1 MRCAKCSLSAGAACN
16 GCNAA
21 ELIVMA
27 NRAVCNMRGLAG
39 GWRLLAPLA
48 AEAQLER
55 VDLGAQ
61 RLDDREQLLM
71 HAEPAGAER
80 RCGLCVEKLSRQGL
94 GPGDAGTPSPP
105 SANILSY

>member
-27 NRAVCNMRGLAG
+27 NRALCNMRGLAG
-39 GWRLLAPLA
+39 GWRLHAPLA

-61 RLDDREQLLM
+61 RLR
-71 HAEPAGAER
+71 
-80 RCGLCVEKLSRQGL
+80 
-94 GPGDAGTPSPP
+94 
-105 SANILSY
+105 

>member
-27 NRAVCNMRGLAG
+27 NRALCNMRRLAG
-39 GWRLLAPLA
+39 GWRLHAPLA

-61 RLDDREQLLM
+61 RLDDREQLLL
-71 HAEPAGAER
+71 HAEIRRRGAPLYVV
-80 RCGLCVEKLSRQGL
+80 C
-94 GPGDAGTPSPP
+94 
-105 SANILSY
+105 

>member
-27 NRAVCNMRGLAG
+27 NRALNILEKAGRGLAAIH
-39 GWRLLAPLA
+39 APLA

-55 VDLGAQ
+55 VDLGGQ
-61 RLDDREQLLM
+61 RLDDRE
-71 HAEPAGAER
+71 
-80 RCGLCVEKLSRQGL
+80 
-94 GPGDAGTPSPP
+94 
-105 SANILSY
+105 

>member
-1 MRCAKCSLSAGAACN
+1 
-16 GCNAA
+16 
-21 ELIVMA
+21 MA
-27 NRAVCNMRGLAG
+27 NRALCNMRGLAG

-80 RCGLCVEKLSRQGL
+80 RCSCVLRSC
-94 GPGDAGTPSPP
+94 PGVAGTPSPP
-105 SANILSY
+105 SANTLLY